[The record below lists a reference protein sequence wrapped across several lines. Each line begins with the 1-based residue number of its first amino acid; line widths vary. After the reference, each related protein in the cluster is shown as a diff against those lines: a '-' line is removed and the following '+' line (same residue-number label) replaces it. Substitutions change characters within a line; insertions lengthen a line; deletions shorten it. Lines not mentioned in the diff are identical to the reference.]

1 MANII
6 LDEIP
11 KSYYTQRLNRGV
23 SARCYVTDT
32 GDVFKKYYQQ
42 IGYVNMIRLLSE
54 FKSDMFVFPRD
65 LVFLRELKDE
75 NFVGY
80 LMRFAQGQR
89 FDSLD
94 ENIKIRPFI
103 KHMLELE
110 REMLRLTEQ
119 GIIMEDLNQG
129 NIFYDKEKGFTVVDT
144 DLFDVTLDDSF
155 KQMYRES
162 IKDLAESVVSQLIGL
177 GRYENKAIQQEVFN
191 CAAHGNIRPSTML
204 ERIIAITEQE
214 CPKVET
220 LGDFDRNLTLMKVLK

>member
-42 IGYVNMIRLLSE
+42 IGYVNMLKLLSE

-94 ENIKIRPFI
+94 ENIK
-103 KHMLELE
+103 
-110 REMLRLTEQ
+110 
-119 GIIMEDLNQG
+119 MEDLNQG

-144 DLFDVTLDDSF
+144 DLFEVTLDDSF

-162 IKDLAESVVSQLIGL
+162 IKDLAESVVSQLIGV